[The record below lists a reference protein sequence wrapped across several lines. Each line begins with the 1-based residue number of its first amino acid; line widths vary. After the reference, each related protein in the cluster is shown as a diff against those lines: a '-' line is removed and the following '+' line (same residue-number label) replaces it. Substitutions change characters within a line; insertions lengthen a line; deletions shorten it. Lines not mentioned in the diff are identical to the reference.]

1 MTPAGS
7 RSFLVLLV
15 VLSML
20 GPLTLNIMSP
30 SIPGLAEALS
40 TTKDMAQLTLSSY
53 LFGMA
58 VSQLLLGPLADRF
71 GRRPVLLVALGTYV
85 AASCVA
91 TIAPNVEVLIIARTV
106 QSFGATAG
114 LTLGRT
120 IIRDLYDRN
129 AAASMIGYVTMAM
142 VIAPM
147 VAPLIGAKIDVAYG
161 WQAIMA
167 FCVILGIL
175 SLLLAS
181 ARLTETRPASLV
193 AATSREVAARTFSL
207 LVHGQYMAYWGASAF
222 CSALFF
228 AFIGTAPYLM
238 IDVMGYSKTAYGYWF
253 MTISLG
259 YMAGNFISGRLSQK
273 LGIDRLIGWGNIAG
287 IVGTMGILVPA
298 MLGILNPYVLFLPAM
313 MISFGNGMVLPNAIA
328 GGLSVDAKAVGAG
341 SGLMGFGQVGVGA
354 VVSFVAAKFG
364 QTSALP
370 LAVLMLGCAVM
381 AYLSGWF
388 SRHPELLDREAAE
401 HGSPRH

>member
-1 MTPAGS
+1 MMQAGS
-7 RSFLVLLV
+7 RSFLILLV

-30 SIPGLAEALS
+30 SIPGLADALGTS
-40 TTKDMAQLTLSSY
+40 KDMAQLTLSSY

-58 VSQLLLGPLADRF
+58 LSQLLLGPFADRF

-91 TIAPNVEVLIIARTV
+91 AIAPNVEVLVVARTI

-120 IIRDLYDRN
+120 IIRDLYDRST
-129 AAASMIGYVTMAM
+129 AASMIGYVTMAM
-142 VIAPM
+142 MIAPM

-161 WQAIMA
+161 WRAIMA
-167 FCVILGIL
+167 YCAVLGVL
-175 SLLLAS
+175 SLALAS
-181 ARLTETRPASLV
+181 AKLTETRPASLV
-193 AATSREVAARTFSL
+193 AATSREVALRTVQL
-207 LVHGQYMAYWGASAF
+207 LVNGQYMAFWGASAF

-238 IDVMGYSKTAYGYWF
+238 IDVLGYSKTAYGYWF
-253 MTISLG
+253 MTISVG

-273 LGIDRLIGWGNIAG
+273 LGIDRLIAWGNVAG
-287 IVGTMGILVPA
+287 LAGTIGILIPA
-298 MLGILNPYVLFLPAM
+298 MLGILNPLVLFLPAM

-328 GGLSVDAKAVGAG
+328 GGLSVDPKAAGAG

-354 VVSFVAAKFG
+354 VVSFVAAKLG
-364 QTSALP
+364 QNSALP
-370 LAVLMLGCAVM
+370 LALMMLACAIL
-381 AYLSGWF
+381 AYMSGWA
-388 SRHPELLDREAAE
+388 SRHPELTQKGA
-401 HGSPRH
+401 SRHAP

>member
-1 MTPAGS
+1 
-7 RSFLVLLV
+7 
-15 VLSML
+15 
-20 GPLTLNIMSP
+20 
-30 SIPGLAEALS
+30 
-40 TTKDMAQLTLSSY
+40 
-53 LFGMA
+53 
-58 VSQLLLGPLADRF
+58 
-71 GRRPVLLVALGTYV
+71 
-85 AASCVA
+85 
-91 TIAPNVEVLIIARTV
+91 
-106 QSFGATAG
+106 
-114 LTLGRT
+114 
-120 IIRDLYDRN
+120 
-129 AAASMIGYVTMAM
+129 
-142 VIAPM
+142 
-147 VAPLIGAKIDVAYG
+147 
-161 WQAIMA
+161 
-167 FCVILGIL
+167 
-175 SLLLAS
+175 
-181 ARLTETRPASLV
+181 
-193 AATSREVAARTFSL
+193 
-207 LVHGQYMAYWGASAF
+207 
-222 CSALFF
+222 
-228 AFIGTAPYLM
+228 
-238 IDVMGYSKTAYGYWF
+238 
-253 MTISLG
+253 
-259 YMAGNFISGRLSQK
+259 MAGNFISGRLSQK

>member
-1 MTPAGS
+1 MMEAGS
-7 RSFLVLLV
+7 RSFLILLV

-30 SIPGLAEALS
+30 SIPGLADALGTS
-40 TTKDMAQLTLSSY
+40 KDMAQLTLSSY

-58 VSQLLLGPLADRF
+58 LSQLLLGPFADRF

-91 TIAPNVEVLIIARTV
+91 AIAPNVEVLVVARTI

-120 IIRDLYDRN
+120 IIRDLYDRST
-129 AAASMIGYVTMAM
+129 AASMIGYVTMAM
-142 VIAPM
+142 MIAPM

-161 WQAIMA
+161 WRAIMA
-167 FCVILGIL
+167 YCAILGVL
-175 SLLLAS
+175 SLALAS
-181 ARLTETRPASLV
+181 AKLTETRPASLV
-193 AATSREVAARTFSL
+193 AATSGEVAQRTVQL
-207 LVHGQYMAYWGASAF
+207 LLNGQYMAFWGASAF

-238 IDVMGYSKTAYGYWF
+238 IDVLGYSKTAYGYWF
-253 MTISLG
+253 MTISVG
-259 YMAGNFISGRLSQK
+259 YMAGNFISGRLSQQ
-273 LGIDRLIGWGNIAG
+273 LGIDRLIAWGNVAG
-287 IVGTMGILVPA
+287 LAGTIGLLIPA
-298 MLGILNPYVLFLPAM
+298 MLGILNPLVLFLPAM

-328 GGLSVDAKAVGAG
+328 GGLSVDPKAAGAG

-354 VVSFVAAKFG
+354 VVSFVAAKLG
-364 QTSALP
+364 QNSALP
-370 LAVLMLGCAVM
+370 LALMMLACAIL
-381 AYLSGWF
+381 AYLSGWA
-388 SRHPELLDREAAE
+388 SRHPDLRQKEA
-401 HGSPRH
+401 SS